1 MCIFIEE
8 SVSKCHSMR
17 GTHFSEGM
25 FDLHIKTGPGSF
37 KTVSK
42 KDGNMQETTVTC
54 CDVDKMK
61 IVMKDLKTG
70 KSLNCMTE
78 KFCDFSGKY
87 KIVSTSGMADFCK
100 ALGMVLHMP
109 SKRNTTN
116 CAPYSN

>member
-1 MCIFIEE
+1 MVLEIASASPWVELIL
-8 SVSKCHSMR
+8 
-17 GTHFSEGM
+17 SEGM

-54 CDVDKMK
+54 CGVDKMK

-100 ALGMVLHMP
+100 ALGMVVLHKP
-109 SKRNTTN
+109 
-116 CAPYSN
+116 P